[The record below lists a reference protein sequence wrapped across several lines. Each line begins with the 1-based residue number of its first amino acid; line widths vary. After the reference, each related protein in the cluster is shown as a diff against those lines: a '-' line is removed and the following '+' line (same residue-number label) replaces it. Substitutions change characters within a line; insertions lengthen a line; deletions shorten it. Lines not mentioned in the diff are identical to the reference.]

1 MCTSP
6 PLLTW
11 TPTDIPDSQAYPKDG
26 SADSA
31 AVHNQDE
38 FTVGEDDN
46 ADEEGEGAVAINSD
60 ESRQWEQDREADMAQ
75 QPQYGLTGEEFENVW
90 DGERARLDE
99 P

>member
-6 PLLTW
+6 PFLTW

-46 ADEEGEGAVAINSD
+46 ADEGEGPVAINSD
-60 ESRQWEQDREADMAQ
+60 ESRLWEQGREADMVQ
-75 QPQYGLTGEEFENVW
+75 QPQYGLAGEEFENVW
-90 DGERARLDE
+90 DGERGRSDG